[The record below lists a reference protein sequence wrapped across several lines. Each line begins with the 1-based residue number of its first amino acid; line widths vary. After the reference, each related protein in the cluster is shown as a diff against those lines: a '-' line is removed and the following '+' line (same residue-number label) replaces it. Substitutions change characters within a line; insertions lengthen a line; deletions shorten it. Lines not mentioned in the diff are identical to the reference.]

1 MKENNP
7 IDQDIKK
14 ALWYEGKAALWYEG
28 KAEELK
34 NNP

>member
-14 ALWYEGKAALWYEG
+14 ALWYEGKA
-28 KAEELK
+28 EELK
-34 NNP
+34 RNNNE